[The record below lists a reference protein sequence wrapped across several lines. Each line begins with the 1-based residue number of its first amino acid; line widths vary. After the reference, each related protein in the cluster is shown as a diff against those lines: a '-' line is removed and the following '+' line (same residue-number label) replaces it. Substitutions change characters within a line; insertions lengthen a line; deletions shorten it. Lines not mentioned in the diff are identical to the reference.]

1 MSEEVQ
7 ERLHQLEQS
16 QRFWKRCALAA
27 VSGLVL
33 VLVAF
38 TSLSVALYTALM
50 AEKERFAQQVQ
61 SLRSTAEEGIQQGRE
76 LLRGLKLDR
85 RKIEQRLRH
94 FLAEEPPK
102 GPAPAP

>member
-7 ERLHQLEQS
+7 ERIRQLEQG
-16 QRFWKRCALAA
+16 QRFWKRFALAA
-27 VSGLVL
+27 AGGLVL

-50 AEKERFAQQVQ
+50 TEKERFAQQVQ
-61 SLRSTAEEGIQQGRE
+61 ALRSTAEEGIQQGRE

-94 FLAEEPPK
+94 FLAEEAPK